1 MNLDSMYQD
10 VILDHYKNPHHKG
23 LRPAWLLRLGLF
35 LYDHIGGRKLLP
47 LLVHPATLAAEKQ
60 NRRKR

>member
-1 MNLDSMYQD
+1 MGDAGYEVLVEHCEAHLEQA
-10 VILDHYKNPHHKG
+10 KAAR
-23 LRPAWLLRLGLF
+23 RP
-35 LYDHIGGRKLLP
+35 GGRKLLP